1 MKPIYR
7 KQSLVAVLLMALLA
21 ACGGASAEETAEDS
35 TTIPAPRIIQP
46 GAPGEPSAELTP
58 EYVAQLEPLP
68 HTEADVLFMQ
78 MMIQHHRQALEM
90 TALVP
95 DRTAHEGIPL
105 LAERMDISQ
114 TDEVVLMET
123 WLEERE
129 ETPPAETEGHVHE
142 SEPGDELQMTG
153 MLTEAQ
159 MAELE
164 AAEGEEFDRLFLEYM
179 IQHHRGAL
187 DMIDQ
192 LIDADGGQEAEIGQ
206 YTLHVYADQEI
217 EINRMEML
225 LAEMAAAEEG

>member
-1 MKPIYR
+1 MMRIYR
-7 KQSLVAVLLMALLA
+7 KQSLVVVLLMALLA
-21 ACGGASAEETAEDS
+21 ACGGASAEETAGDS

-95 DRTAHEGIPL
+95 DRTEHEGIPL

-114 TDEVVLMET
+114 TDEIVLMET
-123 WLEERE
+123 WLEERA

-164 AAEGEEFDRLFLEYM
+164 AATGEEFDRLFLEYM
-179 IQHHRGAL
+179 IQHHLGAL

-225 LAEMAAAEEG
+225 LAAMDAEEG